1 MLNKKKSSTF
11 PNYFKQK
18 GDDAMTNSKFI
29 IAFKSTLSKFKAFLK
44 SFKLD
49 KITIQLGLVKIEF
62 NKLYKNNLFII
73 TLFN

>member
-1 MLNKKKSSTF
+1 
-11 PNYFKQK
+11 
-18 GDDAMTNSKFI
+18 MTNSKFI